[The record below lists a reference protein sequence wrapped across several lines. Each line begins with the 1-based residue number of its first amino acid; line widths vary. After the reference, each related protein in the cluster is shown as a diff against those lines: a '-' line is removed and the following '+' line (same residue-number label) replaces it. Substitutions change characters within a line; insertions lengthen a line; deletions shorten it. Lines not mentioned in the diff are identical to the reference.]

1 MNLRK
6 SIKVALAERDMSQ
19 KDLAKKLCMSQSAV
33 SQLAAQKSCTGP
45 TLNKLADAFGLKVS
59 EFIALGED

>member
-6 SIKVALAERDMSQ
+6 SIKVALAQRGTTQKALAEELGMSETGI
-19 KDLAKKLCMSQSAV
+19 
-33 SQLAAQKSCTGP
+33 SQLAAQKSCTGA
-45 TLNKLADAFGLKVS
+45 TLQKLATAFGLKVS

>member
-6 SIKVALAERDMSQ
+6 SIKVALAQRGISQ
-19 KDLAKKLCMSQSAV
+19 KSLADQIGMSETGI
-33 SQLAAQKSCTGP
+33 SQLAAQKSCTGA
-45 TLNKLADAFGLKVS
+45 TLQKLATAFDLKVS